1 MVHGK
6 VIFNN
11 SVLDDQILIKSDGYP
26 TYHFA
31 NIVDDHLMQI
41 SHVIRGEE
49 WLSSTPKHLILY
61 SMFGLTPP
69 SFAHLPLLLNDK
81 GQKLS
86 KRFGDVSVKAYK
98 DQGFLP
104 EAMINGLA
112 LLGWNPPQR
121 GEVEEK
127 VGVFSKHEVLT
138 MHDIMQSVSFPFPY
152 IHSSIWRKWA
162 RVESSSPRTSL
173 SSLIPCTSGIGSMRK
188 PRAKILLSLGEP
200 CLWSIC
206 RKSCTKS

>member
-1 MVHGK
+1 VKERIASGEPYVIRMLVPHGVSEWKDMVHGR
-6 VIFNN
+6 VVFNN
-11 SVLDDQILIKSDGYP
+11 NVLDDQVLIKSDGYP

-61 SMFGLTPP
+61 SMLGLKAP
-69 SFAHLPLLLNDK
+69 SFAHLPLLLNEK

-86 KRFGDVSVKAYK
+86 KRFGDVSVQAYK

-104 EAMINGLA
+104 EAMFNGLA
-112 LLGWNPPQR
+112 LLGWNPPQK

-138 MHDIMQSVSFPFPY
+138 MNDI
-152 IHSSIWRKWA
+152 
-162 RVESSSPRTSL
+162 L
-173 SSLIPCTSGIGSMRK
+173 
-188 PRAKILLSLGEP
+188 
-200 CLWSIC
+200 
-206 RKSCTKS
+206 